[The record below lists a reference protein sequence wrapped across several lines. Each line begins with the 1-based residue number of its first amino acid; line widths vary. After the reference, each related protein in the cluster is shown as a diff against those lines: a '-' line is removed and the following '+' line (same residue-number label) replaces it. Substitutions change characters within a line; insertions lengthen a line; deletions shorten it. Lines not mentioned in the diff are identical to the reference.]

1 MLKWLSSLFQ
11 APDIEGY
18 LSQNA
23 VIIDVRSP
31 GEFKS
36 GHVRGSKNIPLNQ
49 IGQKVEAIKKWNK
62 PVIACCRSGNRSG
75 IAARQLKKAGIDVIN
90 GGSWQNVNRFTR

>member
-18 LSQNA
+18 LSRDA
-23 VIIDVRSP
+23 VIVDVRSA
-31 GEFKS
+31 GEFRS
-36 GHVRGSKNIPLNQ
+36 GHVPGSKNIPLNQ
-49 IGQKVEAIKKWNK
+49 IGQKTEAIKKWNK

-75 IAARQLKKAGIDVIN
+75 MAARRLQKAGIDVIN
-90 GGSWQNVNRFTR
+90 GGSWQNVHRFTR